1 MTTLKSSTCK
11 YTHCDSRSQIQM
23 VRTKEVTGE
32 YKLLNRNMEKKK
44 KRLAKDISEN
54 GIKANLKI

>member
-1 MTTLKSSTCK
+1 
-11 YTHCDSRSQIQM
+11 M

-44 KRLAKDISEN
+44 KKKRLAKDISEN